1 MATIILSAY
10 EAERNGGFTSVKF
23 LIGGDAPFPNR
34 AVEIKNVAD
43 CVAAFETYKLEAAA
57 TGKPL
62 ALSIRM
68 GRGDRKP
75 PGFNKLKAS
84 ANFETVNLP

>member
-10 EAERNGGFTSVKF
+10 GASKWDGGISIAMC
-23 LIGGDAPFPNR
+23 IGGEPPFPRR

-43 CVAAFETYKLEAAA
+43 VVAAFEAYKVEAAA

-62 ALSIRM
+62 ALSILM
-68 GRGDRKP
+68 KRGDRKP
-75 PGFNKLKAS
+75 PGFNKLA
-84 ANFETVNLP
+84 AVIRYETVNL